1 MKRSLPLLA
10 LLALLTACGAS
21 ASPGGTGGSGATT
34 TTTTTS
40 TGTGPIAG
48 PDITGSVVERY
59 YGEGAPVDAPV
70 DLTKLAVRAY
80 VQENGAWQTYSGNG
94 TAQGTFTIPG
104 VPEGDFMVGVAGRYV
119 LGSARSLDLGA
130 DVLGRP
136 GAAQAGTNTTIAGE
150 IQGLS
155 TWQKGDAFEFVNV
168 NGGGAA
174 YLFRGF
180 GPNAGDT
187 ALMGQSMPWAGGL
200 IDASKGD
207 TLYAAQLAQ
216 GTTAGGTTYVNVA
229 GFLTLTGVKQP
240 DKVQTTVSGTLTPV
254 NADLSVSLD
263 LDTQSFISAAA
274 VVDPTTTEAVVD
286 VFTLPGAAA
295 GGLGATVDLL
305 RFSLS
310 SGDAMQVG
318 PLPYGNPFPST
329 WSTSLYAAA
338 AYALPVT
345 GLNGYLY
352 GAVYVRMPLAD
363 AAAAL
368 ITPVVTPVLGLTING
383 KSATT
388 DLMYAGK
395 TPTFAWMPPTTGP
408 ATGYQIVAYEDSS
421 DKQVAVIAT
430 TATTVTFPPGV
441 LQAGHVYGFVV
452 TAISASGNTPAA
464 PLRGGPTYAGA
475 DVLTASVMP

>member
-10 LLALLTACGAS
+10 LLTACGGSGSLA
-21 ASPGGTGGSGATT
+21 PGGNGGSS

-40 TGTGPIAG
+40 TTGTGGGPIAG
-48 PDITGSVVERY
+48 PDITGSMIDRY
-59 YGEGAPVDAPV
+59 FGEGAPVDAPV
-70 DLTKLAVRAY
+70 DLSKIAVQAY
-80 VQENGAWQTYSGNG
+80 VRENGAWRTYMGNG

-155 TWQKGDAFEFVNV
+155 SWVKGDAFEFVNV

-174 YLFRGF
+174 YGFRGL
-180 GPNAGDT
+180 GPNEGDT
-187 ALMGQSMPWAGGL
+187 ALTGESMPWGGAL
-200 IDASKGD
+200 IDADKGD
-207 TLYAAQLAQ
+207 TLYAAQLTQ
-216 GTTAGGTTYVNVA
+216 GTAGGTTYVNVT

-240 DKVQTTVSGTLTPV
+240 DKVQTTVSGALTPV
-254 NADLSVSLD
+254 NDDLSLGLD
-263 LDTQSFISAAA
+263 VDIQGFISAAA
-274 VVDPTTTEAVVD
+274 LVDPTTTEVAVD
-286 VFTLPGAAA
+286 LFTLPGAAA

-310 SGDAMQVG
+310 SDAATQVG
-318 PLPYGNPFPST
+318 PLPYANPFPST

-363 AAAAL
+363 ATAGP
-368 ITPVVTPVLGLTING
+368 ITPAVTPVQNLTING
-383 KSATT
+383 KSAAN

-408 ATGYQIVAYEDSS
+408 VTGYQIVAYQDSN

-430 TATTVTFPPGV
+430 TGTTVTLPPA
-441 LQAGHVYGFVV
+441 LIQAGHVYAFVV
-452 TAISASGNTPAA
+452 SAISSSGNTPAA
-464 PLRGGPTYAGA
+464 PLRGGATYAGA
-475 DVLTASVMP
+475 DVLTASVTP